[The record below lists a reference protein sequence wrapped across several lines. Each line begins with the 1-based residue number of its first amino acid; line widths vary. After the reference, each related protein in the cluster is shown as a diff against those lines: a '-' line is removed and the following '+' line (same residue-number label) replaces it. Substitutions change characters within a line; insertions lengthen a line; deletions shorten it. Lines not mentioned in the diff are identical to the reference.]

1 MHPKQLSEEEVL
13 SGRFRVEK
21 GTFER
26 NGKEFER
33 YRIDRVDAAAIL
45 LWDSE
50 KDEVVLTRQF
60 RYPVAAHRQ
69 DMILEIVAGKVDDGE
84 SPVRTAVREIEEET
98 GYIVDEKQLTF
109 CTSGYTSPGYTTER
123 FHIFI
128 AEVSPADKK
137 SKGGGLEEEAEEIE
151 LVSIP
156 VKEFFQQVNKN
167 EIVDIKTILAAKY
180 LEKMTREK

>member
-1 MHPKQLSEEEVL
+1 MLPKQLSEEEVL

-21 GTFER
+21 GRFER
-26 NGKEFER
+26 NGREFER
-33 YRIDRVDAAAIL
+33 YRIDRVDAACIL
-45 LWDSE
+45 LWDRE
-50 KDEVVLTRQF
+50 KDEVILTRQF
-60 RYPVAAHRQ
+60 RYPVAAHQ
-69 DMILEIVAGKVDDGE
+69 QEMILEIVAGKVDDGE
-84 SPVRTAVREIEEET
+84 GPMHTAVRETEEET
-98 GYIVDEKQLTF
+98 GYVVSEKQVTF

-128 AEVSPADKK
+128 AEVSSADKT

-156 VKEFFQQVNKN
+156 TDEFYRQVDEN

-180 LEKMTREK
+180 LEKLRRK